1 MPLLRPRD
9 ADALRAEMR
18 HVASVA
24 GVPIMFGGEVHDD
37 TLLLTEF
44 LGTRTAGLR
53 GLAVRPSAGLGGATV
68 VARRP
73 MSVADYRRA
82 STITHDYDAPVL
94 GEGIRSIL
102 AVPVVV
108 GGQARAVLYGAY
120 RTAAPVGDRTADVM
134 VASARRLSHEL
145 TVRDEV
151 DRRLR
156 LREAQLANFGG
167 GVANTEKLREVH
179 AELRRLAADTSATPA
194 VRGQLRDLAERLAG
208 AMSPD
213 APTIV
218 FAADLP
224 GSRRALPGGAW
235 LHQCRSGATSFAAPR
250 DGEKLSAQRSGKAR
264 HSHPPRGGVGG
275 AAVAAAAVGCVEFDE
290 MAGSTRTSA
299 PVCRFGRKE
308 AQGKVRPGSPPRRGA
323 APRIVRRFGR

>member
-18 HVASVA
+18 HVVSVA
-24 GVPIMFGGEVHDD
+24 GVPVMFGGEVHDD

-120 RTAAPVGDRTADVM
+120 RSRGTGRRPHGGCDGGFRAAIEPRADCPRRGRSASASAGGAAGEFWRRSGQHREAARGARRTAPPRRGHERH
-134 VASARRLSHEL
+134 ARRPRS
-145 TVRDEV
+145 TARPCRAAGRGDVA
-151 DRRLR
+151 RR
-156 LREAQLANFGG
+156 
-167 GVANTEKLREVH
+167 
-179 AELRRLAADTSATPA
+179 AD
-194 VRGQLRDLAERLAG
+194 V
-208 AMSPD
+208 
-213 APTIV
+213 V
-218 FAADLP
+218 FAADLR

-250 DGEKLSAQRSGKAR
+250 DGEKLSAQRGGKAG

-275 AAVAAAAVGCVEFDE
+275 AAGAADAQYNPG
-290 MAGSTRTSA
+290 AGRRRHRCSRRGS
-299 PVCRFGRKE
+299 CSDRC
-308 AQGKVRPGSPPRRGA
+308 SPPPTRHRAHRASRRSSRRG
-323 APRIVRRFGR
+323 R